1 MFLFPS
7 LQLIISLVYFLLS
20 LYIILYRVE
29 EMHLQ
34 GDDG

>member
-7 LQLIISLVYFLLS
+7 LQLIISPVYFLLS

-29 EMHLQ
+29 EMHMH